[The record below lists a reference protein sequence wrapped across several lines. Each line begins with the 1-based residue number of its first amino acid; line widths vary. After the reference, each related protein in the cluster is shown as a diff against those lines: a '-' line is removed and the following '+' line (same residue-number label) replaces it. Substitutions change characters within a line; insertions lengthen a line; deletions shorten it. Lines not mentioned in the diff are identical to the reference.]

1 VGCQKSQRVSQ
12 QEVQEGEGNHPGSNQ
27 TFEEHL
33 TAVEKNKQ
41 TNKNKK
47 TKNKNKN
54 NHGDL
59 LRMFAIATS
68 FQNSLTFPKTFFNTN
83 NISLNN

>member
-41 TNKNKK
+41 TNK
-47 TKNKNKN
+47 TKNKKQKQKQSWRFTTHVCHSHQFSEFLNV
-54 NHGDL
+54 
-59 LRMFAIATS
+59 S
-68 FQNSLTFPKTFFNTN
+68 QNFL
-83 NISLNN
+83 